1 MYAFYMRDS
10 KLLYMNEILLIF
22 LLISITYYFSSFLLR
37 LRYPLQSYI
46 KITSAV
52 LLIIFVCIVE
62 SSDNQIW
69 PKLILTAISL
79 TVITKEIKTL
89 DSFKTNGK

>member
-10 KLLYMNEILLIF
+10 KLFYMNENLLIF
-22 LLISITYYFSSFLLR
+22 LLISITYYFSRFLLS

-52 LLIIFVCIVE
+52 LLLIFVCIVE
-62 SSDNQIW
+62 CSDNQIW

-89 DSFKTNGK
+89 ASFKTNGK

>member
-1 MYAFYMRDS
+1 
-10 KLLYMNEILLIF
+10 MNEILLIF
-22 LLISITYYFSSFLLR
+22 LLISITYYFSSFILR

-89 DSFKTNGK
+89 VSFKTNGK